1 MAQIKGNVMKKLLSN
16 EELILHMKEKG
27 ITFKCVSEEAAIDF
41 LSNHNYYLKLAS
53 YRFSYPKYGNGHPRQ
68 GEYQNLDFGYLQE
81 LSTIDMHLRYTIM
94 EMCLDIEHAIKVQL
108 IDEISKNPEEDGYN
122 IVKLYLK
129 KEDSK
134 FKIIQNIRSH
144 KSGEYCKDLIAK
156 YDPYYPIWVLVEL
169 ISFGDLL
176 HVCNFYDEEYGTQ
189 VLLDNKFINTI
200 RDLRNASA
208 HSNCLMNKMTE
219 EMECSKQPDSRITSF
234 VGQFDDISKNR
245 RAKYMKR
252 TFSYNIVTLLYVYE
266 HYMPDN
272 VKKKRYS
279 ELSSFMHGRVVR
291 HGEYFKG
298 NGKITG
304 VYDFLRDVVDS
315 LSTGV

>member
-1 MAQIKGNVMKKLLSN
+1 M
-16 EELILHMKEKG
+16 
-27 ITFKCVSEEAAIDF
+27 
-41 LSNHNYYLKLAS
+41 
-53 YRFSYPKYGNGHPRQ
+53 
-68 GEYQNLDFGYLQE
+68 
-81 LSTIDMHLRYTIM
+81 
-94 EMCLDIEHAIKVQL
+94 

-234 VGQFDDISKNR
+234 VGQFDNISKNR

-291 HGEYFKG
+291 HGEFFKG